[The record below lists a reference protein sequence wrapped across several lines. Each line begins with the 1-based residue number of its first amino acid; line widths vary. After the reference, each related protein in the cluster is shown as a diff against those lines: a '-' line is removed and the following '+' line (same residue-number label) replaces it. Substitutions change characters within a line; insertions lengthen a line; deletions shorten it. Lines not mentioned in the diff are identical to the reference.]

1 MEALAMT
8 EDLKIET
15 KRDRVR
21 RLLLTPMAELGFR
34 FPKAVSAEDGQRKLD
49 RIADDLAYM
58 GDDHLQLRMLPVLR
72 TKGQG
77 SARNFWPDH
86 ATFIAYAQIAQPR
99 PLSEMPGIASW
110 FGSVAGQQ
118 ALDGGRLVAEFRFWL
133 EKNRPPQGEAEKR
146 RVASRGAEDQSRVT
160 RIRERL
166 SHNLAVDVIDRGWL
180 AEFEQSE
187 ARAMALVDAKRGEV
201 A

>member
-1 MEALAMT
+1 MDGT
-8 EDLKIET
+8 EQAET

-21 RLLLTPMAELGFR
+21 RLLLTPMAQLGFR
-34 FPKAVSAEDGQRKLD
+34 FPKGISAEEGQRKLD

-58 GDDHLQLRMLPVLR
+58 AEDRLRERMLPTLR

-118 ALDGGRLVAEFRFWL
+118 ALDGGRLVAEFRFWQ

-146 RVASRGAEDQSRVT
+146 RVAAQGLEDESRAM

-166 SHNLAVDVIDRGWL
+166 GHNLAVDAIDRGWL
-180 AEFEQSE
+180 VEFNACE
-187 ARAMALVDAKRGEV
+187 ARAMALVDARRGAV

>member
-1 MEALAMT
+1 MT
-8 EDLKIET
+8 DDQNTET

-21 RLLLTPMAELGFR
+21 RLLLTPMADLGFR
-34 FPKAVSAEDGQRKLD
+34 FPKGVSAEEGQRKLD

-58 GDDHLQLRMLPVLR
+58 ADDRLQERMLPTLR

-86 ATFIAYAQIAQPR
+86 ATFIAYAQMAQFR
-99 PLSEMPGIASW
+99 PLAELPGIASW

-133 EKNRPPQGEAEKR
+133 EKNRPPHSDIEKR
-146 RVASRGAEDQSRVT
+146 RVAAQGAEDQSRAV

-166 SHNLAVDVIDRGWL
+166 GHNLAVDPIDRAWL
-180 AEFEQSE
+180 VEFDQCE
-187 ARAMALVDAKRGEV
+187 ARAMALVDARRGD
-201 A
+201 AA